1 MRIRSIIT
9 AAAVAAALVLGPA
22 SLAGTLTGSVK
33 YEGREPPK
41 RPIPMDADQGCM
53 KKHTEPVYSETV
65 VLNPNKTLKN
75 VFVYVNTGV
84 PDKQWPVPTQPVV
97 MDQHG
102 CQYHPHVMGVQVG
115 QKFVVKNSDGLL
127 HNVHSL
133 SKTNATFNKAMP
145 ATVTTAEYVFD
156 KEEFMFKV
164 KCDVHPWMGAWVTVL
179 KHPFFAVTG
188 EDGTFKIN
196 TEGLPDG
203 TYTIEAWHEYTQGF
217 QPQTAQ
223 VTIKGGN
230 ATHDFVF
237 QGPK

>member
-1 MRIRSIIT
+1 MHIRSIST
-9 AAAVAAALVLGPA
+9 AAAVTAALVLGSS

-41 RPIPMDADQGCM
+41 RPIKMEADEGCM
-53 KKHTEPVYSETV
+53 KKHAEPVYSETV
-65 VLNPNKTLKN
+65 VLNGNGTLRN
-75 VFVYVNTGV
+75 VFVYVKSGV
-84 PDKQWPVPTQPVV
+84 PDKPWPVPSQPVV
-97 MDQHG
+97 MDQKG
-102 CQYHPHVMGVQVG
+102 CQYSPHVMGVQVG
-115 QKFVVKNSDGLL
+115 QKFVVRNSDGLL

-133 SKTNATFNKAMP
+133 SKVNSSFNKAMP
-145 ATVTTAEYVFD
+145 ATVTEAEYTFD

-188 EDGTFKIN
+188 DTGTFKID
-196 TEGLPDG
+196 GLPDG
-203 TYTIEAWHEYTQGF
+203 TYTVEAWHEYTQGF

-223 VTIKGGN
+223 VTIKGG
-230 ATHDFVF
+230 ATTHDFVF